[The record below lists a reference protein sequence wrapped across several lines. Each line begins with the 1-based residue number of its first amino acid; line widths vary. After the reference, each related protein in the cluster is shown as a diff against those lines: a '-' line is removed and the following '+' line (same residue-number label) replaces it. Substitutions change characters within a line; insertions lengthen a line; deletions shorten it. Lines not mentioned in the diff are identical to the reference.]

1 MFFKESGIKNLQVV
15 YPHRTGRTARKLNA
29 SDGGSIVRY
38 LYRPVRL
45 VKDSE
50 IFTTVRD
57 NTCAIILNQRQTRPI
72 SRKQKPKFR

>member
-29 SDGGSIVRY
+29 SDGGSIIVRY
-38 LYRPVRL
+38 LYTADVRFEL

-50 IFTTVRD
+50 ISTTVR
-57 NTCAIILNQRQTRPI
+57 AAP
-72 SRKQKPKFR
+72 